1 MTTKSNATETT
12 KTTAAVWFSA
22 TPPTTEQL
30 VDVRLLGHHIAEVQA
45 GMIMGAQPI
54 NTFKDRDQMMGAI
67 RELVVK
73 TDAQAIFGVAP
84 TPILNAMLRQALAS
98 RRTVPFYAAWNVARS
113 DEGGKPTFEH
123 VLFEEVGAFKVE

>member
-1 MTTKSNATETT
+1 MTTKNTTETT

-54 NTFKDRDQMMGAI
+54 NTFEYRDAMMVAL
-67 RELVVK
+67 RELVDM
-73 TDAQAIFGVAP
+73 TGAQAIFGVAP
-84 TPILNAMLRQALAS
+84 TPILNAMHREVLGS
-98 RRTVPFYAAWNVARS
+98 HRTVPFYAAWNVQRS
-113 DEGGKPTFEH
+113 VEGGKPTFEH
-123 VLFEEVGAFKVE
+123 FIFEEVGAFKVE